1 MTLPSLAKK
10 AAAAV
15 EAAAQAAAQAVN
27 RVPINRPM
35 PRPKRGGRRTRKSRG
50 LMSSIKKF
58 FGMTRRSRQ

>member
-15 EAAAQAAAQAVN
+15 EAAAQAVN
-27 RVPINRPM
+27 RAPINRPM
-35 PRPKRGGRRTRKSRG
+35 PRPKKGGRRTRKSRG